1 MLVLSRRPD
10 EKILL
15 PTVPAILKV
24 ISSQAGLVRIG
35 IKAPPHVPILREE
48 LCRGEKALAL
58 SNTLEGSE
66 LAPPSPH
73 LRCVVRNCLN
83 NLVLGLALLRMHLVD
98 CHPAMRQTLEGMEK
112 ELQALHLHLY
122 SPSGE
127 GEEPAGEP
135 MASPDATPV

>member
-48 LCRGEKALAL
+48 LCRGERAL
-58 SNTLEGSE
+58 SLSGAVEGNDI
-66 LAPPSPH
+66 LPPSPD
-73 LRCVVRNCLN
+73 LRCLVRNCLN
-83 NLVLGLALLRMHLVD
+83 NLVLGLTLLQMHLVD
-98 CHPAMRQTLEGMEK
+98 CHPAVRQTLEGMEK
-112 ELQALHLHLY
+112 ELQALHHHLAA
-122 SPSGE
+122 PADE
-127 GEEPAGEP
+127 GTRPAGEP
-135 MASPDATPV
+135 IVSPDAAPV